1 MSSIPPQNVTELLH
15 AWSGGDDQALE
26 KLIPLVYAE
35 LHRIAERS
43 LRRMNR
49 GVTLQPTALINE
61 AFIKLIGQDR
71 SQWQNREQFFGVAA
85 NLMRR
90 ILLDYARKHCAVKR
104 GSGGFKL
111 PLDDSLEISGEKAAE
126 LIALDDALLSLEKI
140 DPAKSRIVEL
150 RYFGGLTVEETAHA
164 LDISMTTV
172 GRQWRAARA
181 WLYRELNGG
190 NGKQGDDDGQTA
202 MESD

>member
-90 ILLDYARKHCAVKR
+90 ILLDYARKRRAVKR
-104 GSGGFKL
+104 GSGQVRFT
-111 PLDDSLEISGEKAAE
+111 LDDALEISDEKAAE

-150 RYFGGLTVEETAHA
+150 RYFGGLTVEETALA
-164 LDISMTTV
+164 LDISVTTV
-172 GRQWRAARA
+172 VRQWRAARL
-181 WLYRELNGG
+181 WLYRELNRGVLHVVRDDAL
-190 NGKQGDDDGQTA
+190 KQ
-202 MESD
+202 

>member
-1 MSSIPPQNVTELLH
+1 MTELLH